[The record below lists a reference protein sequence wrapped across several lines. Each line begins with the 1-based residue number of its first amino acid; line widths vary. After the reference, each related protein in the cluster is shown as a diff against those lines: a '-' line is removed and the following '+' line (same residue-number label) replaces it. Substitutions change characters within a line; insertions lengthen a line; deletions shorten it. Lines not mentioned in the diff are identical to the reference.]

1 MTDDKM
7 DENISDANAA
17 RDAAEDSL
25 GKSPAASPELK
36 DKTPEE
42 IIHELQVHQIE
53 LEIQNQELKRLQIEA
68 EASRK
73 KYQDL
78 YDFAPAGHFTLF
90 HGLIVDAN
98 LTGAGFLGIPR
109 SKLVNM
115 RFGYFVAPECAD
127 HWYRYIMSV
136 IKHDQ
141 KQDCDLTLKRDD
153 GSLFYAHVES
163 IRVGAPVEQTDTSGD
178 AYAVRIAVTDITD
191 RINSEQALA
200 ESEGRYRFV
209 VEGSTDIVWAFDPTS
224 FRLTFVSHAVER
236 ILGYSVEEALQQQ
249 ILDLLEPQSK
259 VQALDLIDKLL
270 KRKINRLIF
279 EAPVLH
285 KNGKSVWCEITA
297 ALATGAKEKSPEI
310 ICITRDV
317 TERKT
322 SEKNLEDERNLLKG
336 VMDSMADG
344 VYIVNAI
351 QEIEYIN
358 PALESAF
365 GPVAGR
371 KCHEYFHDHK
381 TPCPWCKNAQ
391 ALAGQSLTW
400 EWYSKK
406 TGKTYELFDTPL
418 RNSDGT
424 VSKLEIF
431 HDITDRKQAEE
442 NLRSELEISSAIT
455 DMFGPLMSPH
465 STIRDLAKV
474 IGEKIRLLTHSE
486 HGYVNETC
494 PATGDQMALTLT
506 EMFGSACS
514 TDGPLQARF
523 PMGSDGRYP
532 GLWGHSLN
540 TRQSFFTNTPADHP
554 SSKGLPKGHVPLH
567 RFLSVPVMAG
577 QNLVGQIAVANS
589 NRDYDE
595 KDIEI
600 TETIAR
606 YYALGIQRKRYKEVE
621 ALLTSAVEQA
631 AEAVIV
637 TDPEGNVK
645 YVNPAFTG
653 ITGYTV
659 DEIIGRNVGFLNYKT
674 EDGNGY
680 NQIWDTLNR
689 GSAWTG
695 RLASRKK
702 DGGSLHVHVSVSSV
716 NDDNGAIKNIVMV
729 SRDISEEIRLQDQ
742 LLQSQKMEAIG
753 TLAGGIAHEFN
764 NVLFAIMGYIELV
777 MDDLPEGSRARIN
790 SEKAI
795 GGAERCADMVKQIL
809 TFSRPKRT
817 EMIPLDLGAL
827 LKEAINFLGAMIP
840 TTIEINQ
847 RIQPNLK
854 KISGDATQI
863 HQVLMNL
870 CVNAWHAIE
879 DGKGT
884 ISAEL
889 NEVELDANFTTLN
902 PHLVPGIY
910 VRLRV
915 TDTGAGI
922 SPEIKSKIF
931 DPYFTT
937 KEVGSGT
944 GLGLSVV
951 HGIMLNHNGAITVT
965 SELDKGSTFD
975 VFFPVVAE
983 KAAIGERSSAP
994 GLNPRGNEHVLVVD
1008 DEKDLLEMYE
1018 RQLKRL
1024 DYKVTCSGDPDEALE
1039 LFRHDPHS
1047 FDMLLTDLQMP
1058 KMTGVELADKIV
1070 EIKPGLPVILCS
1082 GKNQL
1087 ASMSDFSRR
1096 NIKVMVQKPVRM
1108 DEMARTI
1115 REALDRER

>member
-1 MTDDKM
+1 
-7 DENISDANAA
+7 
-17 RDAAEDSL
+17 
-25 GKSPAASPELK
+25 
-36 DKTPEE
+36 
-42 IIHELQVHQIE
+42 
-53 LEIQNQELKRLQIEA
+53 
-68 EASRK
+68 
-73 KYQDL
+73 
-78 YDFAPAGHFTLF
+78 
-90 HGLIVDAN
+90 
-98 LTGAGFLGIPR
+98 
-109 SKLVNM
+109 
-115 RFGYFVAPECAD
+115 
-127 HWYRYIMSV
+127 
-136 IKHDQ
+136 
-141 KQDCDLTLKRDD
+141 
-153 GSLFYAHVES
+153 
-163 IRVGAPVEQTDTSGD
+163 
-178 AYAVRIAVTDITD
+178 
-191 RINSEQALA
+191 
-200 ESEGRYRFV
+200 
-209 VEGSTDIVWAFDPTS
+209 
-224 FRLTFVSHAVER
+224 
-236 ILGYSVEEALQQQ
+236 
-249 ILDLLEPQSK
+249 
-259 VQALDLIDKLL
+259 
-270 KRKINRLIF
+270 
-279 EAPVLH
+279 
-285 KNGKSVWCEITA
+285 
-297 ALATGAKEKSPEI
+297 
-310 ICITRDV
+310 
-317 TERKT
+317 
-322 SEKNLEDERNLLKG
+322 
-336 VMDSMADG
+336 
-344 VYIVNAI
+344 
-351 QEIEYIN
+351 
-358 PALESAF
+358 
-365 GPVAGR
+365 
-371 KCHEYFHDHK
+371 
-381 TPCPWCKNAQ
+381 
-391 ALAGQSLTW
+391 
-400 EWYSKK
+400 
-406 TGKTYELFDTPL
+406 
-418 RNSDGT
+418 
-424 VSKLEIF
+424 
-431 HDITDRKQAEE
+431 
-442 NLRSELEISSAIT
+442 
-455 DMFGPLMSPH
+455 
-465 STIRDLAKV
+465 
-474 IGEKIRLLTHSE
+474 
-486 HGYVNETC
+486 
-494 PATGDQMALTLT
+494 
-506 EMFGSACS
+506 
-514 TDGPLQARF
+514 
-523 PMGSDGRYP
+523 
-532 GLWGHSLN
+532 
-540 TRQSFFTNTPADHP
+540 
-554 SSKGLPKGHVPLH
+554 
-567 RFLSVPVMAG
+567 
-577 QNLVGQIAVANS
+577 
-589 NRDYDE
+589 
-595 KDIEI
+595 
-600 TETIAR
+600 
-606 YYALGIQRKRYKEVE
+606 
-621 ALLTSAVEQA
+621 
-631 AEAVIV
+631 
-637 TDPEGNVK
+637 
-645 YVNPAFTG
+645 
-653 ITGYTV
+653 
-659 DEIIGRNVGFLNYKT
+659 
-674 EDGNGY
+674 
-680 NQIWDTLNR
+680 
-689 GSAWTG
+689 
-695 RLASRKK
+695 
-702 DGGSLHVHVSVSSV
+702 VHVSVSCV

-764 NVLFAIMGYIELV
+764 NVLFAIIGYIELV

-827 LKEAINFLGAMIP
+827 LKEAINFLGSMIP
-840 TTIEINQ
+840 TTIEINH

-884 ISAEL
+884 ISVEL

-902 PHLVPGIY
+902 PQLVPGIY

-1024 DYKVTCSGDPDEALE
+1024 GYKVTCSGDPDEALE
-1039 LFRHDPHS
+1039 LFRHDTHS